1 MEVRPGSQAGR
12 AHIANYL
19 SLTYVNARPN
29 ATFEVVKVRV
39 KSLIGLAVLDNH
51 RVAVT
56 ALATGKSHPAI
67 ARRFNGGAPGRRVIG
82 AFMGAYS
89 IQHRVAPV
97 GVKRRADAGKIHRRT
112 QKSAAHAL
120 AIGRVVI
127 RFAFTVDVTNC
138 LKGAA
143 AVVEFRR

>member
-1 MEVRPGSQAGR
+1 MICMTVM
-12 AHIANYL
+12 H
-19 SLTYVNARPN
+19 
-29 ATFEVVKVRV
+29 
-39 KSLIGLAVLDNH
+39 NH
-51 RVAVT
+51 LVSVPH
-56 ALATGKSHPAI
+56 LATGKSHPAI
-67 ARRFNGGAPGRRVIG
+67 PRRFNGGAPGRRVIG

-127 RFAFTVDVTNC
+127 RFAFTVDVTN
-138 LKGAA
+138 KSRKAH
-143 AVVEFRR
+143 VSTPVTWPTPMTSTR